1 MERII
6 VTPRAN
12 WQEKVESLGM
22 TYHTIDGS
30 VYWDESACYRFT
42 SGEIDTLEEATEEL
56 QRLCLEAV
64 EQVIRRDLFDRLRI
78 PREFVP
84 FVVRSWE
91 MKEPSLYGRFDLSY
105 DGSAPPKLL
114 EYNADTPTSLLEA
127 SVVQW
132 FWLKDLYP
140 EADQF
145 NSIHEKLI
153 DFWREW
159 PYLRNGPVHFA
170 CAAESAEDL
179 GNTEYLMDTALQ
191 GGMEVVHLFIEDIGW
206 DNAARR
212 FVDLDGAPVQTLFKL
227 YPWEWMAREE
237 FGSFLA
243 EAPMRILEPP
253 WKMILSN
260 KGILPI
266 LWELFEGHPNLLPS
280 SFGRGGIRGD
290 YVRKPLLSREGGNI
304 TISSGE
310 GTVETPGSYGEEGWI
325 YQAYAPLPCF
335 DGNHAVIG
343 SWIIGGVAAGIG
355 IREDTGPV
363 TTNNS
368 RFIPHFFE
376 ED

>member
-1 MERII
+1 MERVI
-6 VTPRAN
+6 VTPREN
-12 WQEKVESLGM
+12 WQERVESLGM

-84 FVVRSWE
+84 LVVRSWE

-132 FWLKDLYP
+132 FWLKDLFP
-140 EADQF
+140 DADQF

-170 CAAESAEDL
+170 CAGESAEDL
-179 GNTEYLMDTALQ
+179 GNTEYMMDTALQ

-237 FGSFLA
+237 FGRFLA
-243 EAPMRILEPP
+243 EAPLRILEPP

-266 LWELFEGHPNLLPS
+266 LWELFEGHQNLLPS

-310 GTVETPGSYGEEGWI
+310 GTVKTPGSYGEEGWI

-335 DGNHAVIG
+335 DGNYAVIG
-343 SWIIGGVAAGIG
+343 SWIIGGAAAGIG

>member
-1 MERII
+1 MERVT
-6 VTPRAN
+6 VTPREN
-12 WQEKVESLGM
+12 WQERVESLGM

-30 VYWDESACYRFT
+30 VYWDEAACYRFT
-42 SGEIDTLEEATEEL
+42 SGEIDTLEGATEEL

-84 FVVRSWE
+84 LVVRSWE

-140 EADQF
+140 DADQF

-153 DFWREW
+153 DCWREW

-170 CAAESAEDL
+170 CAGESAEDL
-179 GNTEYLMDTALQ
+179 GNTRYLMDTALQ

-206 DNAARR
+206 DNATRR

-237 FGSFLA
+237 FGSFLS
-243 EAPMRILEPP
+243 EAPLRILEPP

-335 DGNHAVIG
+335 NGNHAVIG
-343 SWIIGGVAAGIG
+343 SWIIGGIAAGIG

-363 TTNNS
+363 TTNTS

>member
-1 MERII
+1 MER
-6 VTPRAN
+6 VAVNPREN
-12 WQEKVESLGM
+12 WQERVESLGM
-22 TYHTIDGS
+22 TYHTIDGG

-42 SGEIDTLEEATEEL
+42 SAEIDTLDEATEEL
-56 QRLCLEAV
+56 QRLSLEAV
-64 EQVIRRDLFDRLRI
+64 EQVIRRDLFDRLAI

-84 FVVRSWE
+84 LVVRSWE

-105 DGSAPPKLL
+105 DGSAPPRLL
-114 EYNADTPTSLLEA
+114 EYNADTPTALLEA
-127 SVVQW
+127 SVIQW
-132 FWLKDLYP
+132 FWLKDLFP
-140 EADQF
+140 GADQF

-153 DFWREW
+153 DFWRDW
-159 PYLRNGPVHFA
+159 PYLRSGPVHFA
-170 CAAESAEDL
+170 CASESAEDL

-206 DNAARR
+206 DSATSS
-212 FVDLDGAPVQTLFKL
+212 FLDLDGRPIHTLFKL
-227 YPWEWMAREE
+227 YPWEWMVREE
-237 FGSFLA
+237 FGGFLR
-243 EAPMRILEPP
+243 EAPLRIMEPP

-266 LWELFEGHPNLLPS
+266 MWELFEGHPNLLPS
-280 SFGRGGIRGD
+280 SFTREGVTGD
-290 YVRKPLLSREGGNI
+290 CVRKPLLSREGGNI
-304 TISSGE
+304 TLSRGGE
-310 GTVETPGSYGEEGWI
+310 TVETPGSYGEEGWI

-335 DGNHAVIG
+335 DGNYAVTG
-343 SWIIGGVAAGIG
+343 SWIIDGVAAGIG